1 MPLKMRL
8 DFWQHLTFTETY
20 FNCWPISI
28 LIVQLFN
35 VYVYTLLVCLIYNLL
50 ILVKQWRN
58 MWLVN

>member
-28 LIVQLFN
+28 LTVQLFN

-50 ILVKQWRN
+50 ILVKQ
-58 MWLVN
+58 